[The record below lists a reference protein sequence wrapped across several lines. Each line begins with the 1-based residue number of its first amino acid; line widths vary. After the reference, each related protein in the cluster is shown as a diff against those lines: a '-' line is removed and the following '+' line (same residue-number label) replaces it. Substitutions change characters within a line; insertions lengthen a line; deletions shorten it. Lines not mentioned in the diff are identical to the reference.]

1 MSLTLAQLPCETLA
15 QITSHLESSD
25 ILDGLRGSGDRM
37 LAAKLKNGGV
47 TRLHLQVTNVP
58 KGHIDWI
65 RSFRLVSFSLDGSK
79 VAMDAIKQ
87 LIYSL
92 SSSLESLTVSMVNMA
107 NIFLLEE
114 CVGPLVRKCLV
125 TTYTQTVWQ
134 VRDTYPRLKALLTPS
149 AAIKDPCLAVEVLL
163 GLPASLSELVLY
175 SLPPI
180 EVSQLLPP
188 QLTMIEGIQCVPTTA
203 GHADLFANLTS
214 LSLDL
219 SALDPQQSHLM
230 SASAHWRTAPIDL
243 LAFPPQLTNL
253 SLSCPQKAWHQVPP
267 LPQGLLTLT
276 LYNLVW
282 STNLLSKFPSS
293 ITDLCLNAVSLE
305 EDDEASSDTPFSP
318 VQTLQVPVLEN
329 VMVFLLYFEEG
340 SFRRYTPGVI
350 SHFLEQVVSLVPYA
364 EDFTYRAEYAQ
375 EGLKIEHLKLFKSPL
390 RLHSLESSIDPA
402 CYCSESKDSE
412 TLGSILPNLLALN
425 ISTERT
431 KEDSRTVIA
440 AALPTNLTS
449 LICLFPITTKEL
461 HLLPSSITSLSP
473 FVLSEG
479 SIIGTS
485 GIAHSPESTHPT
497 KALMSSQYLDGT
509 LYRSIRDGDLH
520 LSLPFIVGH
529 DVHDWAQLSNE
540 EDFFCLG
547 PVVLNWNLNYSHF
560 PDTLTEL
567 RLDSQQLPDE
577 GLKLPLL
584 TVLTIEG
591 DLPPDSLPLEGLPML
606 KELILDGRNAYLHHK
621 FKCSP
626 CPPTLTVL
634 ICNHASWPFT
644 TFAKSLEHLDGY
656 DIPLEGL
663 SELKDLQVFHNRTTR
678 RTRSQESNI
687 KIEELAGLLP
697 QSITELG
704 ISLESDTVSELEK
717 SLPAFWSFFGA
728 ITQFVIHQPLVHEI
742 IDTIYTS
749 KPASLSS
756 FSCSGDYI
764 GNISAPLLAS
774 RIGPDL
780 SKITAETPLACLYEM
795 WAMAYPQLTFYEVH
809 LNGEHIPFAFDSHDP
824 DLPFVPYLS
833 PLTKSITLRSLGVYE
848 YASKKESKEDEKD
861 KEENGGDDEEDKS
874 DDDDEDDGVT
884 DRTKWPPTLTSI
896 RATWSSN
903 ATFSFPS
910 TLRTIWIE
918 NINIRDSDSLLS
930 CLPEGLT
937 FLRIPTWNGDF
948 ELPPWPPALT
958 HLTTGAHSDSI
969 VKDLPPT
976 LTRLDCGG
984 PLEPHEFDL
993 FPSSLVYLSH
1003 DPDDAHQF
1011 MQWIRKRGLVWL
1023 AQDFHDDL
1031 VYDFDSDLDALV
1043 AVCRSR
1049 CTQ

>member
-58 KGHIDWI
+58 KGHIDAI
-65 RSFRLVSFSLDGSK
+65 RSFRLASFSLDGSK
-79 VAMDAIKQ
+79 VATDAVKQ

-219 SALDPQQSHLM
+219 SALDPQHSHLM
-230 SASAHWRTAPIDL
+230 SASARWRTAPIDL

-253 SLSCPQKAWHQVPP
+253 SLNFPQEAWHQVPP

-282 STNLLSKFPSS
+282 STSLLSKFPSS
-293 ITDLCLNAVSLE
+293 ITDLCINAVSLE
-305 EDDEASSDTPFSP
+305 EEDEASSDTPFSP

-329 VMVFLLYFEEG
+329 VKVFLLYFEEG

-449 LICLFPITTKEL
+449 LKCIFPITTKEL
-461 HLLPSSITSLSP
+461 HLLPSSITSLWP

-479 SIIGTS
+479 LIIGTS

-497 KALMSSQYLDGT
+497 KALMSSRSTHGT

-520 LSLPFIVGH
+520 LSPPIILRHVN
-529 DVHDWAQLSNE
+529 DWAHLSNE
-540 EDFFCLG
+540 EDFSYLG
-547 PVVLNWNLNYSHF
+547 RVALKWNLNCSHF

-577 GLKLPLL
+577 GLKLPIL
-584 TVLTIEG
+584 TILTIEG

-606 KELILDGRNAYLHHK
+606 KELILDGRNADLHHN
-621 FKCSP
+621 FKRSP

-644 TFAKSLEHLDGY
+644 TFAKSLKRLQGY
-656 DIPLEGL
+656 YIPLEGL
-663 SELKDLQVFHNRTTR
+663 SELKDLQFFHNRTT
-678 RTRSQESNI
+678 SQMRGEHGTP
-687 KIEELAGLLP
+687 KIEELVGLLP
-697 QSITELG
+697 QSITTLG
-704 ISLESDTVSELEK
+704 LSLESDTVSELEK

-728 ITQFVIHQPLVHEI
+728 ITQFVIYQPLVHEI
-742 IDTIYTS
+742 IDTIYMS
-749 KPASLSS
+749 KPASFTSLV
-756 FSCSGDYI
+756 CCVDRVD
-764 GNISAPLLAS
+764 NISAPLLAS
-774 RIGPDL
+774 RIGPDV
-780 SKITAETPLACLYEM
+780 SKITAETLVDCLHEM
-795 WAMAYPQLTFYEVH
+795 WLMAYPQLTFYGHRLDLEY
-809 LNGEHIPFAFDSHDP
+809 ESFSFDSDDP
-824 DLPFVPYLS
+824 DLRFVPYLS
-833 PLTKSITLRSLGVYE
+833 PLTKSITLNSLRVNE
-848 YASKKESKEDEKD
+848 YVSHADKEESKED
-861 KEENGGDDEEDKS
+861 
-874 DDDDEDDGVT
+874 
-884 DRTKWPPTLTSI
+884 
-896 RATWSSN
+896 ATWSSN
-903 ATFSFPS
+903 ATFSFPP
-910 TLRTIWIE
+910 TLQKIWIE
-918 NINIRDSDSLLS
+918 NINICDSDSVLS
-930 CLPEGLT
+930 CLPKGLT
-937 FLRIPTWNGDF
+937 YLRIPPWNENF
-948 ELPPWPPALT
+948 TLPPWPPALT
-958 HLTTGAHSDSI
+958 HLITGNCHDSI
-969 VKDLPPT
+969 VKNLPPT
-976 LTRLDCGG
+976 LTRLDLISGG
-984 PLEPHEFDL
+984 PLETHEFDSL
-993 FPSSLVYLSH
+993 PSSLVYLTHTRIPH
-1003 DPDDAHQF
+1003 DVHQF
-1011 MQWIRKRGLVWL
+1011 MEDIRKRGLVWL
-1023 AQDFHDDL
+1023 VDDYHDDL
-1031 VYDFDSDLDALV
+1031 IYDFDSDLDALV
-1043 AVCRSR
+1043 AACRSGS
-1049 CTQ
+1049 TQ